1 MVIVKTLKSIKIK
14 WLIDNIIFF
23 GKDKILN
30 RGYNSCNVNC
40 NI

>member
-1 MVIVKTLKSIKIK
+1 MVIVKTLGIKIK

-23 GKDKILN
+23 GKDKILT
-30 RGYNSCNVNC
+30 RGYNSCNVNY